1 MLTTTE
7 KIKILLKRK
16 NMTAGQLAEATSQ
29 TRQNLSNKMQ
39 RNNFN
44 EKELKAIAQALDC
57 SCKIASLQRMEKSF
71 KKNRSS
77 RK

>member
-57 SCKIASLQRMEKSF
+57 SCKIAFVTKDGEEF
-71 KKNRSS
+71 
-77 RK
+77 